1 MKAIAIFKA
10 LADDSRLQIINL
22 LRGKPHCVED
32 IAEALKLA
40 VSTVS
45 AHLKKLQQA
54 GMVYATKQQYYS
66 VYHIKK
72 EILEMK
78 IIEILPQATPA
89 DEDRLAAWKQKV
101 YSTYIKDGK
110 ITRLP
115 SQNKKRW
122 LIYLEIIKLFEADKQ
137 YQEREI
143 NDLISTV
150 YADYCIVRR
159 ELVDEGV
166 LSREHGIYHL
176 VPDYEERPG
185 FYQMIWLSS
194 EADLRQKQ

>member
-1 MKAIAIFKA
+1 MKALELFKA
-10 LADDSRLQIINL
+10 LADDSRLQIVNL
-22 LRGKPHCVED
+22 LRSKPHCVED

-54 GMVYATKQQYYS
+54 GVVYATKQQYYS
-66 VYHIKK
+66 VYHLKQ

-78 IIEILPQATPA
+78 IIEILPQETPA
-89 DEDRLAAWKQKV
+89 DEDRLRIWKQKV
-101 YSTYIKDGK
+101 LSTYMQDGK
-110 ITRLP
+110 VTRLP

-122 LIYLEIIKLFEADKQ
+122 TIYLEIIKLFEVGKK

-143 NDLISTV
+143 NDIISSI
-150 YADYCIVRR
+150 YEDYCLIRR

-166 LSREHGIYHL
+166 LAREDGIYHV
-176 VPDYEERPG
+176 VPDYEEHPG

-194 EADLRQKQ
+194 EADLRQKK